1 MVSFF
6 TIGKKGLTYPG
17 WVSYTI
23 SKEIRRRPMKIKLRD
38 AARERLN
45 EITLTKKDNKAFRIY
60 VTSIG

>member
-1 MVSFF
+1 
-6 TIGKKGLTYPG
+6 LTYPG

-23 SKEIRRRPMKIKLRD
+23 SKEIRGRPMKIKLMD